1 MKKLLVI
8 VLLLFVSITQA
19 QKNQKVLELTEKLS
33 KVMEFN
39 EDQSAKLLE
48 LILVRNNKKRA

>member
-48 LILVRNNKKRA
+48 LILERNNKKRA